1 MSSSRSRSGPGAA
14 DDVFEFGGFPLQHR
28 ESGLV
33 IVISVCAG
41 VAPRGEIPQSLV
53 QAFGAGGFDD
63 GVHERESPTIFCGV
77 EIYFGK
83 TYCRGPMGFR
93 KNL

>member
-28 ESGLV
+28 EGGLV
-33 IVISVCAG
+33 VVISLGAG
-41 VAPRGEIPQSLV
+41 VAPCGEVPQSLI

-63 GVHERESPTIFCGV
+63 GVHEREFPTTLWDV
-77 EIYFGK
+77 ENYFGK
-83 TYCRGPMGFR
+83 IYYPR
-93 KNL
+93 KLMIDNL